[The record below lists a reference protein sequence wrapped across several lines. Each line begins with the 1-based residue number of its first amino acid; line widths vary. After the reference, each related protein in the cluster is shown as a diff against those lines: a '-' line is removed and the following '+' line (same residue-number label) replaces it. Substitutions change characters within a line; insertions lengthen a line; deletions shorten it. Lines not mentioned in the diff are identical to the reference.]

1 MGGGLKIKGEA
12 LLFFN
17 KYFPLKLISYFRGE
31 FSTLT
36 HLFGDMDVV
45 CSYIFEGLK
54 ITPPPSGFQPGG
66 AGEIKKNSENKNK
79 IVRRGAHFFSENK
92 TQIWLLKK

>member
-45 CSYIFEGLK
+45 CSYIFEGLLNY
-54 ITPPPSGFQPGG
+54 PPPLRISAGG
-66 AGEIKKNSENKNK
+66 CG
-79 IVRRGAHFFSENK
+79 RD
-92 TQIWLLKK
+92 